1 MSQALPIG
9 DFEAPSAPA
18 SASESAVGH
27 GMPAAQSL
35 LVPNRVV
42 HAASMTRG
50 WRTGTWC
57 EKSVAS
63 LALVLESQ
71 ISENHGA
78 QRRYARK
85 RLASMRRDTAAK
97 RNRQARLRI
106 AGADKANDARAKT
119 PRTTPQATTQAGRPR
134 VTVRVDAM
142 QSNVSVRTSCAA

>member
-27 GMPAAQSL
+27 GMPAAHGL

-71 ISENHGA
+71 ISENHGV
-78 QRRYARK
+78 QP
-85 RLASMRRDTAAK
+85 TQGPEAACSH
-97 RNRQARLRI
+97 AW
-106 AGADKANDARAKT
+106 
-119 PRTTPQATTQAGRPR
+119 
-134 VTVRVDAM
+134 
-142 QSNVSVRTSCAA
+142 